1 MKASK
6 LPQHIAII
14 MDGNG
19 RWATVQGQARA
30 AGHRAGME
38 TARKMAIYF
47 AQKGVSYI
55 TIFGFSTENWKRP
68 QEEIKTLNDL
78 MIEALDSYKQEFL
91 VHNIR
96 FKHLGQMDKLPKKTQ
111 EKIKQVVE
119 DTKDK
124 SGAVVSV
131 AFDYG
136 SRQEIATAAQKLAQ
150 AGLRASDINEQIL
163 AQKLYTADMPDV
175 DLLIRSGG
183 EKRLSNFM
191 LWQSAYAELYFSPL
205 FWPDF
210 DEMEAQ
216 KILDDYSTR
225 ERRFGA
231 L

>member
-1 MKASK
+1 
-6 LPQHIAII
+6 

-19 RWATVQGQARA
+19 RWATAKGQARA
-30 AGHRAGME
+30 AGHRAGLE
-38 TARKMAIYF
+38 VARKIAIYL
-47 AQKGVSYI
+47 AKKGVPYI
-55 TIFGFSTENWKRP
+55 TFFGFSTENWKRP
-68 QEEIKTLNDL
+68 SEEINALNTLML
-78 MIEALDSYKQEFL
+78 QALDSYDKEFSK
-91 VHNIR
+91 HNIS
-96 FKHLGQMDKLPKKTQ
+96 FKHFGQLDKLPKDTQ
-111 EKIKQVVE
+111 EKIKQVMA

-136 SRQEIATAAQKLAQ
+136 GRQEIVATVQKLLQ
-150 AGLRASDINEQIL
+150 EGLKASDIDEEVL
-163 AQKLYTADMPDV
+163 AKRLYTCGLPDI
-175 DLLIRSGG
+175 DILIRTGG

-210 DEMEAQ
+210 NEEEAQ
-216 KILDDYSTR
+216 KILNDYSTR